1 MASYFKYKKPADVVA
16 DAERLGLKHI
26 AMSEDLS
33 VMFTPIEVGGRT
45 VGNRWA
51 IQPMEGCDGT
61 LDGLPDELTF
71 RRYVRFG
78 SGGAKL
84 IWGEATAIADDARMN
99 PRQLWLHDGSAAAI
113 EKMLGDCRAAHRAAC
128 GQDGDLLLGLQLTH
142 SGRFSFRRPLLA
154 THDPILDPL
163 TRDKSNGRF
172 VDASYPLLTDD
183 ELRRIEDQYLAAA
196 KLAARIGCDFV
207 DIKQCH
213 RYLLSELL
221 AAKTRPGE

>member
-1 MASYFKYKKPADVVA
+1 MAHYFRYKTAADVVA
-16 DAERLGLKHI
+16 DAERLGLSHI
-26 AMSEDLS
+26 AMSDDLS
-33 VMFTPIEVGGRT
+33 VMFQPIEVGGRM

-113 EKMLGDCRAAHRAAC
+113 EKMLADCRAARHRP
-128 GQDGDLLLGLQLTH
+128 QH
-142 SGRFSFRRPLLA
+142 RRP
-154 THDPILDPL
+154 
-163 TRDKSNGRF
+163 SC
-172 VDASYPLLTDD
+172 
-183 ELRRIEDQYLAAA
+183 IENNA
-196 KLAARIGCDFV
+196 
-207 DIKQCH
+207 
-213 RYLLSELL
+213 
-221 AAKTRPGE
+221 P